1 MSTIDSSISDAAEPP
16 QEDAEQKTEEE
27 KKKEEE
33 EKKEK
38 EKKKD
43 SEQVKTEVGKPPDA
57 EQKVSSIVV

>member
-1 MSTIDSSISDAAEPP
+1 MLTIDSSISDAAEPSK
-16 QEDAEQKTEEE
+16 EDAEQKTEEE

-38 EKKKD
+38 EKKD
-43 SEQVKTEVGKPPDA
+43 SEQVKTEAGKPPDA